1 MSSETLDDNERR
13 REKPEVTPQPHKP
26 EVDPNRR
33 TPDKIDPPKEPSP
46 EVGLRAAALRILD
59 PLPIV
64 GDGKYHFTS
73 CQPRTCNG

>member
-1 MSSETLDDNERR
+1 MSGETPDDNERR

-46 EVGLRAAALRILD
+46 DMGPEQLPENAATCSTSASGALM
-59 PLPIV
+59 
-64 GDGKYHFTS
+64 GFE
-73 CQPRTCNG
+73 